1 MPSTSLLCYVPTS
14 STIFRRPSNSNEYY
28 IYSPRTFKFNSLK
41 FEDIKGLTGQPI
53 YSSRFGMEICWL
65 LKRCIIRRKTFAVE
79 SVVAQ
84 WADPED
90 KIQKAIQSC
99 AVDCIRMF
107 LSIYLMVEKSDQD
120 SLELL
125 MSKQLRALLRMSTG
139 NSVGA
144 CVSNIFVDKKFQSR
158 FYEGKHKAS
167 DTIFKTLLLIAGK
180 TTQPYTNKLRDAVE
194 VRRKTRN
201 NVPPT
206 TNKVNSRTEFS
217 TRQACMIWTSRYES
231 IQNSF

>member
-1 MPSTSLLCYVPTS
+1 MPSTSLFCYVPTS

-28 IYSPRTFKFNSLK
+28 IYSPRTTRKFKFNSLK

-53 YSSRFGMEICWL
+53 YSSRFGMESEYRSVFVDEVKFVGCLKCALFVEKHSL
-65 LKRCIIRRKTFAVE
+65 LNQLLLIGRI
-79 SVVAQ
+79 
-84 WADPED
+84 P
-90 KIQKAIQSC
+90 KIKSKKLYSHARLTAFVCSYQS
-99 AVDCIRMF
+99 I
-107 LSIYLMVEKSDQD
+107 LMVEKSDQD

-194 VRRKTRN
+194 VR
-201 NVPPT
+201 
-206 TNKVNSRTEFS
+206 
-217 TRQACMIWTSRYES
+217 
-231 IQNSF
+231 